1 VTGNPI
7 LEVMNAY
14 AAQIDSSTA
23 LQKFQLRAGAFFLAT
38 LHRAENVDD
47 SARLA
52 RFIEAFEKLASEY
65 DYPILVSTHPRTR
78 SRLDAMNLRTDP
90 RVKFVE
96 PLGFFDFVSLE
107 KRARCV
113 FSDSGTVQEEC
124 SILKTP
130 NVTLRDVTERPETI
144 ECGSNMLSGGDVH
157 SIMTAARIVI
167 ENSGRW
173 VPPPEYLNTAVSD
186 TILRILLGYVHER

>member
-1 VTGNPI
+1 
-7 LEVMNAY
+7 
-14 AAQIDSSTA
+14 
-23 LQKFQLRAGAFFLAT
+23 
-38 LHRAENVDD
+38 
-47 SARLA
+47 
-52 RFIEAFEKLASEY
+52 
-65 DYPILVSTHPRTR
+65 
-78 SRLDAMNLRTDP
+78 
-90 RVKFVE
+90 
-96 PLGFFDFVSLE
+96 VSLE